1 MPHSHCIVTAAV
13 ARISPQCLAPIS
25 IRGSGGVTVLVQME
39 ARNVQVVIALD
50 LFRQQRFSCGGRQR
64 AIRYRTWGVTQNLA
78 AIIALDHYLEVG
90 IKAMRSEEHTS
101 ELQSRGH

>member
-1 MPHSHCIVTAAV
+1 M
-13 ARISPQCLAPIS
+13 
-25 IRGSGGVTVLVQME
+25 TVLVQMQ

-78 AIIALDHYLEVG
+78 AIIALDDYLEVG
-90 IKAMRSEEHTS
+90 IKAMRGDFGSFNEWLAWNQIKYPDS
-101 ELQSRGH
+101 PYLQALSC

>member
-25 IRGSGGVTVLVQME
+25 IRGSGGVTVLVQMQ

-64 AIRYRTWGVTQNLA
+64 AIRYRTWGERKNLA
-78 AIIALDHYLEVG
+78 PTVALAHTLRG
-90 IKAMRSEEHTS
+90 GTKAMQGDFE
-101 ELQSRGH
+101 GA